1 MIRVLVVD
9 DDKLVRKGLISAMP
23 WQQFDMEVIGEANNG
38 ENALKFME
46 SNPVDLLMTDLSM
59 PVMSGIELMRIVRE
73 RYRQV
78 KIVVLT
84 LHQDFEYIQEALRL
98 GAIDYIAKIQL
109 EKEQFE
115 EVLGRISDLMKQ
127 KESSSA
133 RGESDGGWEREGVD
147 TLQLCYM
154 LNPSTDG
161 AELMHMP
168 PSAVEADSGI
178 WYWHDEE
185 AGDWNRDNGRNKDG
199 YVNRDT
205 DIQIEVER
213 EAEQEQG
220 QEREHKHEREHQA
233 ESGMVRV
240 TLSGLRGLDRKTL
253 LQVIRSYKKHDLFYD
268 YAPSSPVRFMDA
280 RELLNRDSTEQSPSM
295 DSIRERWGGTEWIYE
310 DQLFYRLLED
320 LKAMRLPS
328 VRLIRIFIS
337 LSDEWNRLYR
347 HTLEQPITME
357 DYYPSWY
364 SFELWLEGTRDSIR
378 LAGAKQQFSL
388 EIRSSLDKAMNLARQ
403 NLGQAIS
410 TGEIAQLV
418 NMSSSYFSQCFK
430 QYTGQS
436 FADYVR
442 VTRMEQ
448 AKSLLRNTSRTI
460 QWIAEQCGYHDEKY
474 FSRLFREQVGVLPSE
489 YRQQAATIEE

>member
-1 MIRVLVVD
+1 MIRVLIVD

-23 WQQFDMEVIGEANNG
+23 WQQFEMEVVGEANNG

-46 SNPVDLLMTDLSM
+46 ANPVDLLMTDLSM

-78 KIVVLT
+78 RIVVLT

-115 EVLGRISDLMKQ
+115 EVLGRVSRLMKQ
-127 KESSSA
+127 KESGST
-133 RGESDGGWEREGVD
+133 RPDPDGGWEKEGIAA
-147 TLQLCYM
+147 LQLCYT
-154 LNPSTDG
+154 LNSSGDV
-161 AELMHMP
+161 AESVRVP
-168 PSAVEADSGI
+168 PSAVEAEPGV
-178 WYWHDEE
+178 WYWHDEK
-185 AGDWNRDNGRNKDG
+185 AGDG
-199 YVNRDT
+199 DT
-205 DIQIEVER
+205 GEGADADADTCAYADAD
-213 EAEQEQG
+213 AEYQPG
-220 QEREHKHEREHQA
+220 PGVA
-233 ESGMVRV
+233 RV
-240 TLSGLRGLDRKTL
+240 MLTGLEGLDRKTI

-268 YAPSSPVRFMDA
+268 YEPSSPVRYVDA
-280 RELLNRDSTEQSPSM
+280 RELVNRNSAEQSPSM
-295 DSIRERWGGTEWIYE
+295 DSIRDRWSGTEWIYE
-310 DQLFYRLLED
+310 DQLFYKLLLE
-320 LKAMRLPS
+320 LKGMRLPS

-347 HTLEQPITME
+347 PTLEEPITME

-364 SFELWLEGTRDSIR
+364 SFELWLAGTRDQIR
-378 LAGAKQQFSL
+378 LAGAKQQLSL

-403 NLGQAIS
+403 NLSQSIS

-430 QYTGQS
+430 QYTGQT

-460 QWIAEQCGYHDEKY
+460 QWIAEQCGYNDEKY
-474 FSRLFREQVGVLPSE
+474 FSRLFREQVGLLPSE
-489 YRQQAATIEE
+489 YRQQASSSGQ

>member
-1 MIRVLVVD
+1 MIRVLIVD

-23 WQQFDMEVIGEANNG
+23 WQQFDMEVVGEANNG

-73 RYRQV
+73 NYHHVQ
-78 KIVVLT
+78 IVVLT

-115 EVLGRISDLMKQ
+115 EVLGRISLLMKQ
-127 KESSSA
+127 KESRSGRQDRSEVWEG
-133 RGESDGGWEREGVD
+133 GEVD
-147 TLQLCYM
+147 TLRVCYS
-154 LNPSTDG
+154 LNPHTDAG
-161 AELMHMP
+161 ELGQLPLSALEAEP
-168 PSAVEADSGI
+168 GV
-178 WYWHDEE
+178 WYWPAREE
-185 AGDWNRDNGRNKDG
+185 DHRELQPGAGAAW
-199 YVNRDT
+199 
-205 DIQIEVER
+205 I
-213 EAEQEQG
+213 
-220 QEREHKHEREHQA
+220 
-233 ESGMVRV
+233 
-240 TLSGLRGLDRKTL
+240 TLSGLQDMDRKTV

-268 YAPSSPVRFMDA
+268 YHPSLPFQKIDA
-280 RELLNRDSTEQSPSM
+280 RGLLNREPAEQNPSM
-295 DSIRERWGGTEWIYE
+295 ESIRERWSGTEWIYE
-310 DQLFYRLLED
+310 DQLFRELLQE

-347 HTLEQPITME
+347 QTLAEPIAME

-364 SFELWLEGTRDSIR
+364 RFELWLSGMREVIR
-378 LAGAKQQFSL
+378 QAGGKQQFSL
-388 EIRSSLDKAMNLARQ
+388 EIRSSLDKAMILARQ
-403 NLGQAIS
+403 NISEPIS

-430 QYTGQS
+430 QYTGKS

-442 VTRMEQ
+442 DTRIEQ
-448 AKSLLRNTSRTI
+448 AKSFLHNTTRTI
-460 QWIAEQCGYHDEKY
+460 QWIAEQCGYNDEKY
-474 FSRLFREQVGVLPSE
+474 FSRLFREQVGMLPSE
-489 YRQQAATIEE
+489 YRQKATSS

>member
-1 MIRVLVVD
+1 MIRVLIVD

-23 WQQFDMEVIGEANNG
+23 WQQFEMEVVGEANNG

-115 EVLGRISDLMKQ
+115 EVLGRVSRLMKQ
-127 KESSSA
+127 KEPGSTRPDPDSS
-133 RGESDGGWEREGVD
+133 WEREGIN
-147 TLQLCYM
+147 TLQLCYI
-154 LNPSTDG
+154 LNPSADA
-161 AELMHMP
+161 AESGQVP
-168 PSAVEADSGI
+168 PSAVEAEPGV

-185 AGDWNRDNGRNKDG
+185 AGDGG
-199 YVNRDT
+199 T
-205 DIQIEVER
+205 
-213 EAEQEQG
+213 EAEPEYQPG
-220 QEREHKHEREHQA
+220 PGVA
-233 ESGMVRV
+233 RV
-240 TLSGLRGLDRKTL
+240 TLSGLEGLDRKTI

-268 YAPSSPVRFMDA
+268 YEPSSPVSYVDA
-280 RELLNRDSTEQSPSM
+280 RELVNRDSAEQSPSM
-295 DSIRERWGGTEWIYE
+295 DSIRDRWSGTEWIYE
-310 DQLFYRLLED
+310 DRLFYRLLQE
-320 LKAMRLPS
+320 LKGMRLPS

-347 HTLEQPITME
+347 PTLEEPITME

-364 SFELWLEGTRDSIR
+364 SFELWLAGARDQIR

-403 NLGQAIS
+403 NLSQSIS

-460 QWIAEQCGYHDEKY
+460 QWIAEQCGYNDEKY
-474 FSRLFREQVGVLPSE
+474 FSRLFREQVGLLPSE
-489 YRQQAATIEE
+489 YRQQASSSEQ